1 MKFLIKK
8 LSELCEKFGSSTIIV
23 LMLVYSAQGL
33 RSLGSQAQTLY
44 FKNTFKLN
52 PSELSLLRTLFDIAF
67 YMKPIYGLLSDT
79 FPIKGYHRKSYLLI
93 SGILGMGS
101 YFLIFISNNIYLSAF
116 GLTAGTYSLAIADSI
131 SDGLMVEKARI
142 DPENGASTLQ
152 RIS

>member
-1 MKFLIKK
+1 
-8 LSELCEKFGSSTIIV
+8 
-23 LMLVYSAQGL
+23 
-33 RSLGSQAQTLY
+33 
-44 FKNTFKLN
+44 
-52 PSELSLLRTLFDIAF
+52 
-67 YMKPIYGLLSDT
+67 MKPIYGLLSDT